1 MKFKSNLLA
10 LLLCAGIT
18 TISFSQTSAKTDVNK
33 DIDVTR
39 VYEQV
44 VEEGYGTPFICE
56 NLANAYYFRNE
67 YNQALKWFEKLF
79 ETQKNLSVEI
89 NQRYQQTLKAIATNK
104 ITVATLDVMKNSLQ
118 NKNFVKTFRK

>member
-10 LLLCAGIT
+10 FLLCAGIT
-18 TISFSQTSAKTDVNK
+18 TVSFSQSKAKTDVNK

-44 VEEGYGTPFICE
+44 VQEGYGTPFIYE

-67 YNQALKWFEKLF
+67 YNKALTWFEKLF
-79 ETQKNLSVEI
+79 ETEKNPSEEI
-89 NQRYQQTLKAIATNK
+89 KQRYQQTKKAVAATK
-104 ITVATLDVMKNSLQ
+104 TTVATLDVNDK
-118 NKNFVKTFRK
+118 

>member
-10 LLLCAGIT
+10 FLLCAGIT
-18 TISFSQTSAKTDVNK
+18 TVSISQTSTKTDVNK
-33 DIDVTR
+33 DIDVVR

-44 VEEGYGTPFICE
+44 VDEGYGTPFIYE

-79 ETQKNLSVEI
+79 ETEKEVTPEI
-89 NQRYQQTLKAIATNK
+89 KQRYQQTLKAVAAAKTI
-104 ITVATLDVMKNSLQ
+104 VATLDVDDK
-118 NKNFVKTFRK
+118 